1 MCNQD
6 KLPKESFLVVEAVD
20 KMAAV
25 YHILLTSEEVISL
38 SKKYDV
44 MICRREYNTYP
55 VLWLDDMGGSFRV
68 R

>member
-1 MCNQD
+1 MCTPD
-6 KLPKESFLVVEAVD
+6 KLPKESFLVKEAVE
-20 KMAAV
+20 KMSAV

-44 MICRREYNTYP
+44 MISCTEYCTYP
-55 VLWLDDMGGSFRV
+55 VLYLDDMGGRFRV